1 MLRRFFIFFLL
12 IGGGFLL
19 VAPSSTL
26 AAEKA
31 CTCFCGDETNGA
43 NSISGSFALADDCRT
58 ACDTAKLDYVVCAT
72 EADQYPV
79 ANAICFTKEE
89 CELVKSSGEKG
100 IWGDVQPSE
109 CPGATSESK
118 AYHYCFAAPKKAELN
133 VSIGNQ
139 TTTLPIGDYINL
151 LYTYSL
157 SIAAIIAV
165 VMIMIGG
172 VQYVIGSGTGGE
184 AVTAARKR
192 ITNAVTG
199 LVLLLFAYLVLNTVN
214 PALVK
219 FKVLQLPLI
228 KPSLFLTGSCEVFDE
243 QKYTISPEVTAA
255 NTDCGDKGSITKDP
269 SGNAL
274 SDTDCTFND
283 CGSSDKL
290 CGKTGEEYK
299 CMSCEDAGSPGFL
312 DAGFVASP
320 AHCSS
325 LSPVATA
332 TRKDRCVYGGTT
344 GCDVLL
350 GYSWTKFCSNFGLTV
365 V

>member
-1 MLRRFFIFFLL
+1 MNIINKQKKLVDFFIALTIAICSVFRKFFCFEMGNKYQGVPLM
-12 IGGGFLL
+12 G
-19 VAPSSTL
+19 TDEEHYL
-26 AAEKA
+26 AYMREAYDGRYVLSNTYSIPKN
-31 CTCFCGDETNGA
+31 NGA

-79 ANAICFTKEE
+79 ANAICSQK
-89 CELVKSSGEKG
+89 KSVSWSKVAARKG

-228 KPSLFLTGSCEVFDE
+228 KSSLFLTGSCEVFDE
-243 QKYTISPEVTAA
+243 Q
-255 NTDCGDKGSITKDP
+255 NTQSVPK
-269 SGNAL
+269 
-274 SDTDCTFND
+274 
-283 CGSSDKL
+283 
-290 CGKTGEEYK
+290 
-299 CMSCEDAGSPGFL
+299 
-312 DAGFVASP
+312 
-320 AHCSS
+320 
-325 LSPVATA
+325 
-332 TRKDRCVYGGTT
+332 
-344 GCDVLL
+344 
-350 GYSWTKFCSNFGLTV
+350 
-365 V
+365 